1 MIRLSWNGQ
10 YGWRFMFTAVAAPS
24 ALFFFLSLL
33 VPESPRWLVKNDRD
47 AAAREILTRI
57 GGADH
62 AAAELADIKATLAA
76 EEIRHVRFADLLEPR
91 LVKVLAIG
99 SILAV
104 LQQWSGINVIFNYA
118 EEIFRQAGYGV
129 SDVLFNIVIT
139 GTINLVFT
147 FVAIGTVDRLGRRPL
162 MLLGLAGIAVS
173 HGLLGGAFRL
183 RIEGPLVVLFCL
195 SAIACYAMTIAPV
208 VWVLISEI
216 FPNRIRGAALS
227 VAVSALW
234 IACFVLT
241 YTFPILN
248 RALGP
253 AWTFWAYG
261 AVCVAGFVFV
271 LRTVPETKGRTLE
284 QIERTFDPTF

>member
-1 MIRLSWNGQ
+1 
-10 YGWRFMFTAVAAPS
+10 
-24 ALFFFLSLL
+24 
-33 VPESPRWLVKNDRD
+33 
-47 AAAREILTRI
+47 
-57 GGADH
+57 
-62 AAAELADIKATLAA
+62 
-76 EEIRHVRFADLLEPR
+76 
-91 LVKVLAIG
+91 
-99 SILAV
+99 
-104 LQQWSGINVIFNYA
+104 
-118 EEIFRQAGYGV
+118 
-129 SDVLFNIVIT
+129 
-139 GTINLVFT
+139 
-147 FVAIGTVDRLGRRPL
+147 

-183 RIEGPLVVLFCL
+183 RIEGPFVVLFCL

-271 LRTVPETKGRTLE
+271 WRAVPETKGRTLE
-284 QIERTFDPTF
+284 QIERTFDPTS